1 MSRHPHHYK
10 IAIALAISAGSWGIY
25 WLPQRILED
34 GGLTGGWGTIAQMV
48 IGVLVL
54 MPISIWRLSQGK
66 SSGLELPFT
75 GLLIGSGFICYALSF
90 LLTDVV
96 RALVLFYMAP
106 IWTTIFEISFLKKR
120 PGLERILALLLAL
133 GGLWVVFSKL
143 TILPLPENA
152 GDWLALA
159 GGAIFAAGL
168 IRLEVVKYDGVFP
181 LIFSFFF
188 YGAIFN
194 ILAGFLLV
202 EYLGPMPS
210 TEAFV
215 SMASFLIIISVFYFI
230 PTGIVILWSP
240 SKLGAGLCSI
250 LFLSEII
257 VGVIS
262 SSILTDEP
270 FGWREILGSSMIVI
284 GGVLAVVLAPK
295 EEKIQSS

>member
-1 MSRHPHHYK
+1 MARHKHHYK
-10 IAIALAISAGSWGIY
+10 IAIALAFSAGAWGIY

-34 GGLTGGWGTIAQMV
+34 GGLTGGWGTISQMM
-48 IGVLVL
+48 IGVLIL
-54 MPISIWRLSQGK
+54 LPLSIWRKFKGK

-75 GLLIGSGFICYALSF
+75 GLLIGGGFICYALSF

-96 RALVLFYMAP
+96 RALILFYMTP
-106 IWTTIFEISFLKKR
+106 IWTTIFEIIFLKRK
-120 PGLERILALLLAL
+120 PGLERVFTLLLAL
-133 GGLWVVFSKL
+133 GGLWVVFSKQ
-143 TILPLPENA
+143 TMFPLPENS

-159 GGAIFAAGL
+159 GGAIFAAGM
-168 IRLEVVKYDGVFP
+168 IRLEVAKYDGVFP

-188 YGAIFN
+188 YGTIFN
-194 ILAGFLLV
+194 IFAGFALSD
-202 EYLGPMPS
+202 YLGPMPA

-215 SMASFLIIISVFYFI
+215 AMAPFLLIISIFYFI

-262 SSILTDEP
+262 SSILTNEP
-270 FGWREILGSSMIVI
+270 FGWREIVGSSMIVI
-284 GGVLAVVLAPK
+284 GGILAVILAPK
-295 EEKIQSS
+295 NDK